1 MAQIYTNAPQLL
13 GRLGAFPQLLG
24 RFGAINTNEEV
35 FTPQPSVADTM
46 VAMQRQVIQTQQDQP
61 PVAKRVLVP
70 SPQPGC
76 PACACPA
83 PPPAKKSWPW
93 MLFIGLG
100 SAAVATGVTVAAV
113 GNRKR

>member
-1 MAQIYTNAPQLL
+1 MAQIFTNAPQLL
-13 GRLGAFPQLLG
+13 GLGAFAPVLLG

-35 FTPQPSVADTM
+35 FAPAPQASVSDTM
-46 VAMQRQVIQTQQDQP
+46 QAMQRAVIQTQQDAP
-61 PVAKRVLVP
+61 PVAQRVLV
-70 SPQPGC
+70 QPTGC
-76 PACACPA
+76 PACPT
-83 PPPAKKSWPW
+83 PVPKKSWPW